1 MVAATISNKEIAGVL
16 DHIAELLEA
25 QKANP
30 HRIRAYRN
38 GAQQIRASKKE
49 MAEIAESGGPA
60 ALQVL
65 PGIGESLSRL
75 VMEYVLTGR
84 CRLLE
89 TLQGAVA
96 PEDLFDEIPGI
107 GPELA
112 EHIVKELDIRTL
124 EELEQAAHDGRLAE
138 VEGFGPARVEAVKM
152 SLAGLLSGYA
162 FRRVQEAVAPPGK
175 PAEKPSVALLLTV
188 DKKYRQEARAGNL
201 KTIAPRRFN
210 PENKAWLP
218 ILHTEKDGWEFT
230 VLFSNTARA
239 HELKR
244 ITDWVVVYYNRDGEE
259 GQATVVTQLG
269 GPLDGLRVVRGRER
283 ECREYYFG
291 SGF

>member
-1 MVAATISNKEIAGVL
+1 MVTATISNKEIAGVL
-16 DHIAELLEA
+16 EHIAELLEV

-38 GAQQIRASKKE
+38 GAMQIRKSKKE
-49 MAEIAESGGPA
+49 LAEIAEAGGLE

-75 VMEYVLTGR
+75 AMEYILTGR
-84 CRLLE
+84 SRLLE
-89 TLQGAVA
+89 RLQGAVS
-96 PEDLFDEIPGI
+96 PEGLFDEIPGI

-112 EHIVKELDIRTL
+112 EHIVKELDIKTL
-124 EELEQAAHDGRLAE
+124 EELEQAAHDGRLE
-138 VEGFGPARVEAVKM
+138 QVEGFGKARVEAVKM

-162 FRRVQEAVAPPGK
+162 YRRVQEALAPAK
-175 PAEKPSVALLLTV
+175 KEVEQPSVSLLLDI
-188 DKKYRQEARAGNL
+188 DKMYRREAKAGHL

-210 PENKAWLP
+210 PENKSWLP
-218 ILHTEKDGWEFT
+218 IMHTEKGGWEFT

-244 ITDWVVVYYNRDGEE
+244 IYDWVVLYYSQDGQE
-259 GQATVVTQLG
+259 GQATVVTEQG

-283 ECREYYFG
+283 ECREYYFN
-291 SGF
+291 

>member
-1 MVAATISNKEIAGVL
+1 MTTATISNKAIAGVL
-16 DHIAELLEA
+16 EQIAGLLEV

-38 GAQQIRASKKE
+38 GAQQIRDSQKE
-49 MAEIAESGGPA
+49 LSNIAESGGLE
-60 ALQVL
+60 ALQAL

-75 VMEYVLTGR
+75 IMEYVLTGR

-89 TLQGAVA
+89 RLQGAVA

-112 EHIVKELDIRTL
+112 EHIVKELDVKTL
-124 EELEQAAHDGRLAE
+124 EELEQAAYDGRLAE
-138 VEGFGPARVEAVKM
+138 VEGFGPARVEAVRM

-162 FRRVQEAVAPPGK
+162 FRRVQEAIAPAQK
-175 PAEKPSVALLLTV
+175 IMEKPSVALLLSIDET
-188 DKKYRQEARAGNL
+188 YRKEAQAGHL

-210 PENKAWLP
+210 PDNKAWLP
-218 ILHTEKDGWEFT
+218 ILHTEQDGWEFT
-230 VLFSNTARA
+230 ALFSNTARA
-239 HELKR
+239 HELNR
-244 ITDWVVVYYNRDGEE
+244 IYDWVVIYFNRDGDE

-269 GPLDGLRVVRGRER
+269 GPLDGRRVVRGREK
-283 ECREYYFG
+283 ECRALYFN
-291 SGF
+291 

>member
-1 MVAATISNKEIAGVL
+1 MVASTVHNKEIAGVL
-16 DHIAELLEA
+16 EYIAELLEV

-38 GAQQIRASKKE
+38 GARQILESKKE
-49 MAEIAESGGPA
+49 IAGIAESGGLE
-60 ALQVL
+60 ALQAL
-65 PGIGESLSRL
+65 PGIGDSLSRL
-75 VMEYVLTGR
+75 IMEYVFTGR
-84 CRLLE
+84 CRMLE

-112 EHIVKELDIRTL
+112 ERIVRELDIKTL
-124 EELEQAAHDGRLAE
+124 EELEQAAHDGRLE
-138 VEGFGPARVEAVKM
+138 QVEGFGPGRVEAIRM

-162 FRRVQEAVAPPGK
+162 FRRAQVAIAPPKKPMEK
-175 PAEKPSVALLLTV
+175 PAVGLLLAI
-188 DKKYRQEARAGNL
+188 DKMYRQKAGAGAL

-210 PENKAWLP
+210 PENKTWLP
-218 ILHTEKDGWEFT
+218 ILHTEQDGWEFT

-244 ITDWVVVYYNRDGEE
+244 ITDWVVIYYGRNGDE
-259 GQATVVTQLG
+259 GQATVVTQQG
-269 GPLDGLRVVRGRER
+269 GPLDGLRVVRGREK
-283 ECREYYFG
+283 ECRALYFN
-291 SGF
+291 

>member
-1 MVAATISNKEIAGVL
+1 MTTATISNKAIAGVL
-16 DHIAELLEA
+16 EQIAGLLEV

-38 GAQQIRASKKE
+38 GARQVRESNLELAH
-49 MAEIAESGGPA
+49 IAETGGLE
-60 ALQVL
+60 ALQAL
-65 PGIGESLSRL
+65 PAIGESLSRL
-75 VMEYVLTGR
+75 IMEYVLTGR

-89 TLQGAVA
+89 RLQGAVA

-112 EHIVKELDIRTL
+112 EHIVKELDVKTL
-124 EELEQAAHDGRLAE
+124 EELEQAAHDGRLE
-138 VEGFGPARVEAVKM
+138 QVEGFGPGRVEAVKM

-162 FRRVQEAVAPPGK
+162 FRRVQEAMTPAPK
-175 PAEKPSVALLLTV
+175 TMEKPPVSLLLSIDDT
-188 DKKYRQEARAGNL
+188 YRREAQAGRL

-210 PENKAWLP
+210 PDNEAWLP
-218 ILHTEKDGWEFT
+218 ILHTEEGGWEFT

-244 ITDWVVVYYNRDGEE
+244 IHDWVVLYYNRDGDE

-283 ECREYYFG
+283 ECRAYYF
-291 SGF
+291 SS

>member
-1 MVAATISNKEIAGVL
+1 MVAATISNKEIAGL
-16 DHIAELLEA
+16 LEHIAELLEV

-38 GAQQIRASKKE
+38 GAKQIRASKKE
-49 MAEIAESGGPA
+49 LAGIAGAGGLE
-60 ALQVL
+60 ALQTL

-75 VMEYVLTGR
+75 VMEYILTGR
-84 CRLLE
+84 SRLLE
-89 TLQGAVA
+89 RLQGAVA
-96 PEDLFDEIPGI
+96 PEDLFDEVPGI

-112 EHIVKELDIRTL
+112 EHIVKELDIKTL
-124 EELEQAAHDGRLAE
+124 EELEQAAHDGRLTE

-162 FRRVQEAVAPPGK
+162 YRRVQEALY
-175 PAEKPSVALLLTV
+175 PAEKTAKKPPVDLLLSI
-188 DKKYRQEARAGNL
+188 DKAYRREAGAGNL
-201 KTIAPRRFN
+201 RTIAPRRFN

-244 ITDWVVVYYNRDGEE
+244 ITDWVVIYYNRDGDE
-259 GQATVVTQLG
+259 GQATVVTELG
-269 GPLDGLRVVRGRER
+269 GPLDGLRVVRGREKD
-283 ECREYYFG
+283 CREFYFN
-291 SGF
+291 

>member
-1 MVAATISNKEIAGVL
+1 MVTATIGNKEIAGVL
-16 DHIAELLEA
+16 EHIAELLEV

-30 HRIRAYRN
+30 HRIRAYRR
-38 GAQQIRASKKE
+38 GAQEIRKSKKE
-49 MAEIAESGGPA
+49 LAEIAESGGLE
-60 ALQVL
+60 ALQAL

-75 VMEYVLTGR
+75 IMEYILTGR
-84 CRLLE
+84 SRLLE
-89 TLQGAVA
+89 RLQGAVA

-112 EHIVKELDIRTL
+112 EHIVKELDVKTL
-124 EELEQAAHDGRLAE
+124 EELEQAAHDGRLAQ

-162 FRRVQEAVAPPGK
+162 YRRVQEALY
-175 PAEKPSVALLLTV
+175 PAEKDTEKPSVDLLLSV
-188 DKKYRQEARAGNL
+188 DEAYRREARAGNL

-210 PENKAWLP
+210 PDNKAWLP
-218 ILHTEKDGWEFT
+218 IMHTEQEGWEFT

-244 ITDWVVVYYNRDGEE
+244 IYDWVVIYYNQDGHE
-259 GQATVVTQLG
+259 GQATVVTELG
-269 GPLDGLRVVRGRER
+269 GPLDGLRVVRGREK
-283 ECREYYFG
+283 ECREYYFN
-291 SGF
+291 

>member
-1 MVAATISNKEIAGVL
+1 MVASTVHNKEIAGVL
-16 DHIAELLEA
+16 EHIAELLEV

-38 GAQQIRASKKE
+38 GARQILESKKE
-49 MAEIAESGGPA
+49 IAGIAESGGLE
-60 ALQVL
+60 ALQAL
-65 PGIGESLSRL
+65 PGIGDSLSRL
-75 VMEYVLTGR
+75 IMEYVFTGR
-84 CRLLE
+84 CRMLE

-112 EHIVKELDIRTL
+112 ERIVRELDIKTL
-124 EELEQAAHDGRLAE
+124 EELEQAAHDGRLE
-138 VEGFGPARVEAVKM
+138 QVEGFGPGRVEAVRM

-162 FRRVQEAVAPPGK
+162 FRRAQVAIAPPKKPMEK
-175 PAEKPSVALLLTV
+175 PAVGLLLAI
-188 DKKYRQEARAGNL
+188 DKTYRQKAGAGAL

-210 PENKAWLP
+210 PENKTWLP
-218 ILHTEKDGWEFT
+218 ILHTEQDGWEFT

-244 ITDWVVVYYNRDGEE
+244 ITDWVVIYYGRNGDE
-259 GQATVVTQLG
+259 GQATVVTQQG
-269 GPLDGLRVVRGRER
+269 GPLDGLRVVRGREK
-283 ECREYYFG
+283 ECRALYFN
-291 SGF
+291 

>member
-1 MVAATISNKEIAGVL
+1 
-16 DHIAELLEA
+16 
-25 QKANP
+25 
-30 HRIRAYRN
+30 
-38 GAQQIRASKKE
+38 
-49 MAEIAESGGPA
+49 
-60 ALQVL
+60 
-65 PGIGESLSRL
+65 
-75 VMEYVLTGR
+75 
-84 CRLLE
+84 
-89 TLQGAVA
+89 
-96 PEDLFDEIPGI
+96 
-107 GPELA
+107 
-112 EHIVKELDIRTL
+112 
-124 EELEQAAHDGRLAE
+124 
-138 VEGFGPARVEAVKM
+138 M

>member
-1 MVAATISNKEIAGVL
+1 MTTATITNKEIAGVL
-16 DHIAELLEA
+16 DHIAELLEV

-38 GAQQIRASKKE
+38 GARQIREANKE
-49 MAEIAESGGPA
+49 LAHIAETGGLD
-60 ALQVL
+60 ALQAL
-65 PGIGESLSRL
+65 PAIGESLSRL
-75 VMEYVLTGR
+75 IMEYVLTGR

-89 TLQGAVA
+89 RLQGAVA

-112 EHIVKELDIRTL
+112 EHIVRELDIRTL
-124 EELEQAAHDGRLAE
+124 EELEQAAHDGRLE
-138 VEGFGPARVEAVKM
+138 QVEGFGKARVEAVKM

-162 FRRVQEAVAPPGK
+162 FRRVQQALAPAGK
-175 PAEKPSVALLLTV
+175 TAEKPPIGLLLSI
-188 DKKYRQEARAGNL
+188 DKTYRQEAKGGNL

-218 ILHTEKDGWEFT
+218 ILHTEEGGWEFT

-244 ITDWVVVYYNRDGEE
+244 IHDWVVIYYNRDGDE
-259 GQATVVTQLG
+259 GQATVVTQQG

-283 ECREYYFG
+283 ECRAFYFN
-291 SGF
+291 